1 MTMLAVSTPVFEGP
15 LDLLL
20 HLIEREELE
29 ITSVSLVQVTDQYI
43 GMLRAQARE
52 PAADGEQPARG
63 VSQIDLRALAE
74 FVAVGA
80 KLLFLKSRAL
90 LPRSPDQIAEDEL
103 IAEEIA
109 TDLTAQL
116 EEYRAYKNAAS
127 YLRELEESGH
137 RSFPRIAPPPADWAP
152 TGLEQVTMK
161 KLLAALAKALER
173 LPPEPEPERL
183 RRQVLN
189 IVERRE
195 ALLSRVKRTGRL
207 PFARLIEDCESRFE
221 AIITFLAIL
230 DLLKTDELRADQESA
245 FGDIMLTSNEHPHVH
260 TEETT
265 A

>member
-29 ITSVSLVQVTDQYI
+29 ITSVSLIQVTDQYV
-43 GMLRAQARE
+43 GMLRAQ
-52 PAADGEQPARG
+52 D
-63 VSQIDLRALAE
+63 QIDLRALAD

-90 LPRSPDQIAEDEL
+90 LPRSPEQMAEDEL

-127 YLRELEESGH
+127 YLRELEEAGH
-137 RSFPRIAPPPADWAP
+137 RSFPRIAPPPSDWAP

-189 IVERRE
+189 IVERRQT
-195 ALLSRVKRTGRL
+195 LLTRIKRTGRMA
-207 PFARLIEDCESRFE
+207 FTRLIEDCESRFE

-230 DLLKTDELRADQESA
+230 DLLKTDDVHAEQDAA
-245 FGDIMLTSNEHPHVH
+245 FGEIMLTSVDHPH
-260 TEETT
+260 TEAST

>member
-29 ITSVSLVQVTDQYI
+29 ITSVSLIQVTDQYI
-43 GMLRAQARE
+43 ALLRSGAKAPGDE
-52 PAADGEQPARG
+52 GQPSSEL
-63 VSQIDLRALAE
+63 SQIDMRALAD

-90 LPRSPDQIAEDEL
+90 LPRTPDQLAEDEL

-127 YLRELEESGH
+127 YLRELEEAGH

-161 KLLAALAKALER
+161 KLLASLAKALER
-173 LPPEPEPERL
+173 LPVAPEPERL

-189 IVERRE
+189 IAERRQT
-195 ALLSRVKRTGRL
+195 LLARVRRTGSMA
-207 PFARLIEDCESRFE
+207 FSRLIEDCETRFE

-230 DLLKTDELRADQESA
+230 DLLKTEDLRAEQDAS
-245 FGDIMLTSNEHPHVH
+245 FGEILLTSVSAQPQPEA
-260 TEETT
+260 TT

>member
-29 ITSVSLVQVTDQYI
+29 ITSVSLIQVTDQYI
-43 GMLRAQARE
+43 RMLRAQ
-52 PAADGEQPARG
+52 DNL
-63 VSQIDLRALAE
+63 DLRALAD

-90 LPRSPDQIAEDEL
+90 LPRTPEQLAEDEL
-103 IAEEIA
+103 VAEEIA

-116 EEYRAYKNAAS
+116 AEYRAYKDAAS
-127 YLRELEESGH
+127 YLRDLEEAGH
-137 RSFPRIAPPPADWAP
+137 RSFPRIAPPPSDWTP

-161 KLLAALAKALER
+161 KLLSALARALER
-173 LPPEPEPERL
+173 LPVEPEPERL
-183 RRQVLN
+183 QRPILN
-189 IVERRE
+189 IAERRLT
-195 ALLSRVKRTGRL
+195 LLARVKRTGRIA
-207 PFARLIEDCESRFE
+207 FARMIEDCETRFE

-230 DLLKTDELRADQESA
+230 DLLKSDDLRAEQDAA
-245 FGDIMLTSNEHPHVH
+245 FGEIMLTSLDHPH
-260 TEETT
+260 TAATT

>member
-29 ITSVSLVQVTDQYI
+29 ITSVSLIQVTDQYI
-43 GMLRAQARE
+43 GMLRAQDSIDMRGL
-52 PAADGEQPARG
+52 AD
-63 VSQIDLRALAE
+63 

-90 LPRSPDQIAEDEL
+90 LPRSPDQLAEDEI

-127 YLRELEESGH
+127 YLRELDEASH
-137 RSFPRIAPPPADWAP
+137 RSFPRIAPPPSDWAP

-183 RRQVLN
+183 QRQVLN
-189 IVERRE
+189 IAERRQT
-195 ALLSRVKRTGRL
+195 LLTRVKRLGGRMA
-207 PFARLIEDCESRFE
+207 FTRLLEDCETRFE
-221 AIITFLAIL
+221 AIITFLALL
-230 DLLKTDELRADQESA
+230 DLLKTEDLRAEQEAS
-245 FGDIMLTSNEHPHVH
+245 FGEIILTSLDHPH
-260 TEETT
+260 TAATT

>member
-29 ITSVSLVQVTDQYI
+29 ITSVSLIQVTDQYI
-43 GMLRAQARE
+43 ALLRAQAQV
-52 PAADGEQPARG
+52 PGEGGGRRSSSIG
-63 VSQIDLRALAE
+63 QIDLRALAD

-80 KLLFLKSRAL
+80 RLLFLKSRAL
-90 LPRSPDQIAEDEL
+90 LPRTPEQLAEDDLE
-103 IAEEIA
+103 AEAIA

-116 EEYRAYKNAAS
+116 EEYRGYKSAAS
-127 YLRELEESGH
+127 YLRELEEAGH

-173 LPPEPEPERL
+173 LPPAPEPERL
-183 RRQVLN
+183 QRQVLN
-189 IVERRE
+189 IAERRVS
-195 ALLSRVKRTGRL
+195 LLTLVRSRGRL
-207 PFARLIEDCESRFE
+207 SFSRILSTCKTRLE
-221 AIITFLAIL
+221 AIITFMAIL
-230 DLLKTDELRADQESA
+230 DLLKTEDLQAKQESS
-245 FGDIMLTSNEHPHVH
+245 FGEIVLSAGSGTPDTVA
-260 TEETT
+260 TT

>member
-29 ITSVSLVQVTDQYI
+29 ITSVSLIQVTDQYI
-43 GMLRAQARE
+43 ALLRAQE
-52 PAADGEQPARG
+52 H
-63 VSQIDLRALAE
+63 IDMRALAD

-90 LPRSPDQIAEDEL
+90 LPRTPDQIAEDAL
-103 IAEEIA
+103 VAEEIA

-116 EEYRAYKNAAS
+116 EEYRAFKNAAS
-127 YLRELEESGH
+127 YLRDLEESGH
-137 RSFPRIAPPPADWAP
+137 RSFTRIAPPPADWAP

-173 LPPEPEPERL
+173 LPAEPEPERL
-183 RRQVLN
+183 QRQVLN
-189 IVERRE
+189 IAERRIN
-195 ALLSRVKRTGRL
+195 LLATVRRFGSMTFTRIIADCKSR
-207 PFARLIEDCESRFE
+207 IE
-221 AIITFLAIL
+221 AIITFMAIL
-230 DLLKTDELRADQESA
+230 DLLKSEDLRAEQSSA
-245 FGDIMLTSNEHPHVH
+245 FGEIMLTAGSAAD
-260 TEETT
+260 TAATT

>member
-1 MTMLAVSTPVFEGP
+1 MTMLSVSTPVFEGP

-29 ITSVSLVQVTDQYI
+29 ITSVSLIQVTDQYI
-43 GMLRAQARE
+43 GMLRAQER
-52 PAADGEQPARG
+52 
-63 VSQIDLRALAE
+63 IDMRALAD

-90 LPRSPDQIAEDEL
+90 LPRTPDQLAEDEL

-127 YLRELEESGH
+127 YLRDLEEAGH

-173 LPPEPEPERL
+173 LPPAPEPERL

-189 IVERRE
+189 ITERRQT
-195 ALLSRVKRTGRL
+195 LLAQVKRSGRIA
-207 PFARLIEDCESRFE
+207 FTRLIEDCESRFE
-221 AIITFLAIL
+221 AIITFMAIL
-230 DLLKTDELRADQESA
+230 DLLKTDDLVAEQDAS
-245 FGDIMLTSNEHPHVH
+245 FGEIILTPGSGRPAEA
-260 TEETT
+260 EAST

>member
-29 ITSVSLVQVTDQYI
+29 ITSVSLIQVTDQYI
-43 GMLRAQARE
+43 GMLRAQ
-52 PAADGEQPARG
+52 DK
-63 VSQIDLRALAE
+63 IDLRALAD

-80 KLLFLKSRAL
+80 RLLFLKSRAL
-90 LPRSPDQIAEDEL
+90 LPRTPEQLAEDEM

-116 EEYRAYKNAAS
+116 EEYRVYKSAAT

-137 RSFPRIAPPPADWAP
+137 RSFPRIAPPPSDWAP

-173 LPPEPEPERL
+173 LPPTPEPERL
-183 RRQVLN
+183 QRQVLN
-189 IVERRE
+189 IAERR
-195 ALLSRVKRTGRL
+195 LSLMTRVQRTGSL
-207 PFARLIEDCESRFE
+207 AFTRLIEECQSRFE

-230 DLLKTDELRADQESA
+230 DLLKTEDLYAEQAAS
-245 FGDIMLTSNEHPHVH
+245 FGEIMLISRDHPH
-260 TEETT
+260 TEATT

>member
-29 ITSVSLVQVTDQYI
+29 ITSVSLIQVTDQYI
-43 GMLRAQARE
+43 GMLRAQ
-52 PAADGEQPARG
+52 D
-63 VSQIDLRALAE
+63 SIDMRALAD

-90 LPRSPDQIAEDEL
+90 LPRSPEQLAEDEV

-109 TDLTAQL
+109 TDLPAQL
-116 EEYRAYKNAAS
+116 EEYRAYKDAAS
-127 YLRELEESGH
+127 YLRVLEEASH
-137 RSFPRIAPPPADWAP
+137 RSFPRVAPPPSDWAP

-161 KLLAALAKALER
+161 KLLTALGKALER
-173 LPPEPEPERL
+173 LPVEPEPEL
-183 RRQVLN
+183 LPRQVLN
-189 IVERRE
+189 ISERRQT
-195 ALLSRVKRTGRL
+195 LLERVKRTGRMA
-207 PFARLIEDCESRFE
+207 FARMIEDCETRFE

-230 DLLKTDELRADQESA
+230 DLLKTDDLRAEQEAS
-245 FGDIMLTSNEHPHVH
+245 FGEIMLTSTNHPH
-260 TEETT
+260 TEATT